1 MQHLKVGD
9 WVRSTKYKH
18 LKPMKI
24 KSIYESNTRP
34 GILGLRSGGSV
45 LYSDEV
51 KLWVPEPGEWCWFMN
66 KDRIPTLS
74 QFVEFHEDTNKYFA
88 TYPNKPN
95 SFGAYYTKCEPF
107 IGKLPSD
114 LKGFNK

>member
-1 MQHLKVGD
+1 MQQLKVGD

-18 LKPMKI
+18 LKPIKI
-24 KSIYESNTRP
+24 KSIYKSNTRP

-51 KLWVPEPGEWCWFMN
+51 KLWIPEQGEWCWFMN

-74 QFVEFHEDTNKYFA
+74 QFVEFHEDINKYFA

-107 IGKLPSD
+107 IGELPSD
-114 LKGFNK
+114 LKGFNE

>member
-24 KSIYESNTRP
+24 KSIYKSNTRL

-51 KLWVPEPGEWCWFMN
+51 KLWTPELGEWV
-66 KDRIPTLS
+66 IPDTGVNEDM
-74 QFVEFHEDTNKYFA
+74 FVVMKYNGVSLI
-88 TYPNKPN
+88 PNR
-95 SFGAYYTKCEPF
+95 CEPF
-107 IGKLPSD
+107 IGKLPSN
-114 LKGFNK
+114 LKGFSK